1 MKNLTSHFLNA
12 HIKSAI
18 ICLSL
23 FTLLSCSNE
32 EGSLSDSVVVCT
44 EITAENFDHC
54 IRLNQIQVLGTHNSY
69 KLNLPSSLI
78 DAINPMIPGWSQN
91 IEYGHRTLTEQFE
104 ELGIRQIELDILADP
119 DGGLFAE
126 PKGALL
132 ADDTEF
138 LELDV
143 MNDPGFKILHVQD
156 IDYRSTC
163 LTFVSCLEEVR
174 DWSQSNPT
182 HFPIMIMVELK
193 DSQNVTR
200 GEFSLTLPIPFDTD
214 LIKDVDEEIWSVFDR
229 EHVITPDDVRG
240 DFETLEESVLNSG
253 WPTLAESRGKIIFGL
268 DNTGSHKD
276 EYLALSPT
284 LENLAM
290 FVSSPPGEP
299 TGGFIKMN
307 NVLNSF
313 DEIKDYTERG
323 FLVRTRSD
331 VPTVEARSGDTTRRD
346 MAIESGAQ
354 YISTDY
360 PEVSPFGSGYIVTLS
375 GAVGPAR
382 CNPVS
387 APEGC
392 RNEWL
397 VE

>member
-1 MKNLTSHFLNA
+1 MKIMTSHLIPVHFKITFLFLS
-12 HIKSAI
+12 IFSI
-18 ICLSL
+18 I
-23 FTLLSCSNE
+23 SCSTE
-32 EGSLSDSVVVCT
+32 DGTLSDSVADCS
-44 EITAENFDHC
+44 EITAENTDHC

-69 KLNLPSSLI
+69 KLDLPASLI
-78 DAINPMIPGWSQN
+78 DALNPMIPGWSQN
-91 IEYGHRTLTEQFE
+91 IEYGHRPLTEQFE
-104 ELGIRQIELDILADP
+104 ELGIRQIELDIFADP
-119 DGGLFAE
+119 EGGLFAE
-126 PKGALL
+126 PEGALL
-132 ADDTEF
+132 ANDSDF
-138 LELDV
+138 LNLEV
-143 MNDPGFKILHVQD
+143 MNEPGFKVLHVQD

-182 HFPIMIMVELK
+182 HFPIMILVELK

-200 GEFSLTLPIPFDTD
+200 GDFSLTLPIPFDSD
-214 LIKDVDEEIWSVFDR
+214 LIMDVDNEIWSVFDR
-229 EHVITPDDVRG
+229 DHVITPDDVRG
-240 DFETLEESVLNSG
+240 DFETLEEAILNSG
-253 WPTLAESRGKIIFGL
+253 WPTLADSRGKVLFGL
-268 DNTGSHKD
+268 DNTGRHKD
-276 EYLALSPT
+276 DYLELSPT

-307 NVLNSF
+307 NVLNSSE
-313 DEIKDYTERG
+313 EISDYTERG
-323 FLVRTRSD
+323 FLIRTRSD

-346 MAIESGAQ
+346 MALESGAQ

-360 PEVSPFGSGYIVTLS
+360 VEESPFGSGYIVTLPGTLS
-375 GAVGPAR
+375 PAR